1 VDSSLATI
9 NPNIIGY
16 VGGYYQWE
24 NNWKFTGKIG
34 VQSFGGA
41 QLLNLTPFKP
51 FTKPIVRLDL
61 DRVDDKDNRCLA

>member
-41 QLLNLTPFKP
+41 HLLNLTPFQP

-61 DRVDDKDNRCLA
+61 DRVDHKDNRCLA

>member
-24 NNWKFTGKIG
+24 NNWKCTGKIG